1 MDNNYND
8 IKLQIL
14 LEQIY
19 NLKKKLEGKNEE
31 LKYKNV
37 IIDKL
42 KKELSNKNN
51 ESMNYLYE

>member
-37 IIDKL
+37 IIDEL
-42 KKELSNKNN
+42 KKRTI
-51 ESMNYLYE
+51 